1 MKTIDSL
8 RFFQITM
15 ISSFF
20 DSTILKEL
28 ELAKNFKN
36 FKELPNIGMYY
47 VLVAFGLSFLV
58 IFPKYFFGG
67 QNSSS
72 VQDIHIGNCTLN
84 PTHPTFYN
92 AAWACVPWW
101 RATIGLKISV
111 GKPHSEL

>member
-84 PTHPTFYN
+84 PTTQLSIMLHGHVFLL
-92 AAWACVPWW
+92 V
-101 RATIGLKISV
+101 S
-111 GKPHSEL
+111 GKSKFQYLPKTLT